1 MPSGLRKTSGNHFEI
16 YYEQP
21 WGGVASDKS
30 FVDIEPNQ
38 LIQQQG
44 VVVSSGAL
52 KYFNFVADPVRFR
65 FIPFI
70 TTMGLESFPYQI
82 FELAGTLYALDQ
94 YGYAYRYVNTT
105 NPTSILPAQFT
116 VVTTPA
122 IPGPPVPVLA
132 SDGPWNLGTGGNIP
146 TAVQVINGI
155 AYIAVYSR
163 NTTYTYDG
171 NFVYN
176 VASTY
181 TAGQQMGVL
190 DDYLLQFNTNSATDG
205 VQPNRINWSGPGK
218 FTTWDPSI
226 DRTAGFNTL
235 ASVEDQLTGF
245 YSYASVGIALSQKGL
260 IELSPTGVAIGPF
273 NFTALWT
280 SEIGQGSIYP
290 DTITQYGLNGF
301 LATDS
306 GLYKVSTGGGF
317 QDITGT
323 AKRAIYTSIQNNEI
337 NGTTGQVFAS
347 PIIAGAILGYFY
359 NSQYPNP
366 YYFIAAVPESLGE
379 VGTIV
384 VWMMDLTTGVWQSAQ
399 YNIDDLVNKQ
409 YGLALSGGV
418 IEYMNAGSYDMF
430 PVISGSGTVSPQ
442 FTNLISIVRIR
453 VRYGTAPGTTYQVL
467 LSPYLFSAFGTTDIA
482 VNNVGTLALK
492 FRGEEIKID
501 RQPTIRRVVIRA
513 YGFGDLAV
521 SVSGVSFGTVTLD
534 GTLNSKVYLTT
545 GGIYTGQAP
554 QLSIMS
560 SNFKGVI
567 EKVMMGGT
575 YADGDID

>member
-38 LIQQQG
+38 LIKQQG

-65 FIPFI
+65 FVPFI
-70 TTMGLESFPYQI
+70 TTMGAESFPYQI
-82 FELAGTLYALDQ
+82 FELTGTLYALDQ
-94 YGYAYRYVNTT
+94 YGYVYQYFNTP
-105 NPTSILPAQFT
+105 NPTTILPAQFT
-116 VVTTPA
+116 VVTTPS
-122 IPGPPVPVLA
+122 IPGPAVPVLA
-132 SDGPWNLGTGGNIP
+132 SDGPWNLSTGGNIP
-146 TAVQVINGI
+146 TAVQVVNGI

-190 DDYLLQFNTNSATDG
+190 DDYLLQFNTNNATDG

-245 YSYASVGIALSQKGL
+245 YSYASVGIAVSQKGL
-260 IELSPTGVAIGPF
+260 TELSPTGIAIGPF

-306 GLYKVSTGGGF
+306 GIYKVSTGGGF

-337 NGTTGQVFAS
+337 NGTTGQIFTA
-347 PIIAGAILGYFY
+347 PIMCGAILGYFY
-359 NSQYPNP
+359 NAQYPNP
-366 YYFIAAVPESLGE
+366 YYCILAVPESLNE
-379 VGTIV
+379 TGTIV
-384 VWMMDLTTGVWQSAQ
+384 VWLMDIATGVWQSTQ
-399 YNIDDLVNKQ
+399 YSIDALVNKQ
-409 YGLALSGGV
+409 FDNSVTGGI
-418 IEYMNAGSYDMF
+418 IEYMNINSFDVF
-430 PVISGSGTVSPQ
+430 PRIFPGAIVVTD
-442 FTNLISIVRIR
+442 FTNLITVVNIR

-482 VNNVGTLALK
+482 VNNVGILNLL

-534 GTLNSKVYLTT
+534 GATNSKVYLTS

-554 QLSIMS
+554 QLSITS